1 MLVLS
6 AIGLVMVFFVNGAL
20 KYYMYLIRTL
30 QLIFHLVIFKTSA
43 PANVQMVSSFIIPV
57 ANFDFQ
63 IEDFLGMI
71 FSFSDDGIE
80 NFPLNF
86 ELIGYGNN
94 AITNMGSIFL
104 ANIFQNIMII
114 VFVLLIIFG
123 LTKEFKTQNKYVTT

>member
-1 MLVLS
+1 
-6 AIGLVMVFFVNGAL
+6 
-20 KYYMYLIRTL
+20 
-30 QLIFHLVIFKTSA
+30 VIFKIST

-80 NFPLNF
+80 SFPLNF

-114 VFVLLIIFG
+114 VFVLFIIFG
-123 LTKEFKTQNKYVTT
+123 LT